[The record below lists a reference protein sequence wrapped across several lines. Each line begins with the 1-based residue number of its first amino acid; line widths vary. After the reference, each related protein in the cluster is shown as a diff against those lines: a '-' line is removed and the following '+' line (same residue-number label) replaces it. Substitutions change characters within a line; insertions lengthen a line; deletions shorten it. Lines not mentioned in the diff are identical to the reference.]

1 MDESRQLANAVSRH
15 RLPQTMLKLLDT
27 DPIGGA
33 VKAELIGDS
42 VPLIVRC
49 PDFTAFEFSR
59 SGHVRWFTT

>member
-1 MDESRQLANAVSRH
+1 MDESRQLANA
-15 RLPQTMLKLLDT
+15 TILKLLDS
-27 DPIGGA
+27 DPTGGA
-33 VKAELIGDS
+33 VTAELIGDS

>member
-1 MDESRQLANAVSRH
+1 
-15 RLPQTMLKLLDT
+15 MLKLLDS
-27 DPIGGA
+27 DPTGGA